1 MATGTVKWFNA
12 DKGYGFITPDEGGK
26 DLFVHFSAIQGS
38 GYRSL
43 AEGAK
48 VEFEAQAGRQGPPG
62 RKREPP
68 RVGSPL
74 RRRASAR
81 RLHAHIERKEAL
93 IAQKEDKVEMTGE
106 IVEALRNGM
115 FRIQLDNGHETLG
128 YTAGKMRRFRIR
140 MNPGDRVRIELSAYD
155 LDRGRIVYRLRPG
168 DERPE

>member
-1 MATGTVKWFNA
+1 MEYEAQQG
-12 DKGYGFITPDEGGK
+12 DKGPQAANVNLLGSRHAAAGG
-26 DLFVHFSAIQGS
+26 LPPAAA
-38 GYRSL
+38 L
-43 AEGAK
+43 
-48 VEFEAQAGRQGPPG
+48 PPG
-62 RKREPP
+62 T
-68 RVGSPL
+68 
-74 RRRASAR
+74 
-81 RLHAHIERKEAL
+81 RKEAT